1 MPVKRARPLLAA
13 VLGLALLVG
22 SVVGSAPAGA
32 IPVAPD
38 IKGVIGY
45 DVEGGTGYHRV
56 IWGHGNDGANGGAID
71 AWQVQRWTLEDV
83 LVQTYD
89 VTFAQGPDLTVG
101 NMPDEV
107 GYKYRVRA
115 HNSQGWSGYSGF
127 EAIAVD
133 SFFFHWEPYGSETN
147 IVRGHYRNFLDRLPT
162 ASESSTATSQITNA
176 GTLVSFLNGL
186 INQTART
193 KNRYPVI
200 RLYLAYF
207 DRAPEPGG
215 LSYWVGRLNAGTA
228 TLTSVSSFFA
238 SSAEFDEIYG
248 DTTNQ
253 EFVTLVYQNVL
264 DRNPAP
270 NEVAYWKG
278 QLDQGKTTR
287 GKVMTGF
294 SESAE
299 GKTHAR
305 GEATVADVWTAM
317 MDEQPTNS
325 LMQTYGDHI
334 RAGGTGG
341 DIALFLQH
349 LNDYPVD

>member
-1 MPVKRARPLLAA
+1 MRIRPLLAA
-13 VLGLALLVG
+13 AAGLAMLVG

-32 IPVAPD
+32 IPQAPD

-45 DVEGGTGYHRV
+45 DVDGPNGYHRV
-56 IWGHGNDGANGGAID
+56 IWGHVNDGAAGGAID
-71 AWQVQRWTLEDV
+71 AWQVQRFTLEDV

-89 VTFAQGPDLTVG
+89 VNSTQGPDLTVS

-115 HNSQGWSGYSGF
+115 HNSQGWGGYSGF

-133 SFFFHWEPYGSETN
+133 SLFFHWEPYNSETN
-147 IVRGHYRNFLDRLPT
+147 IVRGHYRNFLNRLPT
-162 ASESSTATSQITNA
+162 ANEAATATSQITNA
-176 GTLVSFLNGL
+176 GTLVTFMNGL
-186 INQTART
+186 INNSNRI

-207 DRAPEPGG
+207 DRAPEPSG
-215 LSYWVGRLNAGTA
+215 LAYWVGRLNAGTA
-228 TLTSVSSFFA
+228 TLTSVSNFFA
-238 SSAEFDEIYG
+238 SSAEFVELYG
-248 DTTNQ
+248 GTTNQ

-264 DRNPAP
+264 DRDPAP

-278 QLDQGKTTR
+278 RLDQGTTTR
-287 GKVMTGF
+287 GKLMIGF

-305 GEATVADVWTAM
+305 GAATVADVWTAM
-317 MDEQPTNS
+317 MNEEPTDG
-325 LMQTYGDHI
+325 LMETYGDHI

-341 DIALFLQH
+341 DLALFFQL
-349 LNDYPVD
+349 LDDYPED